1 LSCQA
6 PSDFTAEDVEKHI
19 PSEKQREAFSA
30 YGIVWDPTFTK
41 GNMLTGFSYT
51 IHPAASKYYK
61 EKGIKPKRW

>member
-30 YGIVWDPTFTK
+30 YGIVWDPTVTSNHVHLLVK
-41 GNMLTGFSYT
+41 DNEG
-51 IHPAASKYYK
+51 
-61 EKGIKPKRW
+61 